1 MYPMFIPDITH
12 STTSYEGTQSTSFD
26 INDLELRAININ
38 FRSIINKR
46 PEFFSLLTL
55 TNLMLFLLL
64 KHGSQALLAILKLFP
79 II

>member
-1 MYPMFIPDITH
+1 MFIPDITH
-12 STTSYEGTQSTSFD
+12 LTTRYEGTQSTSFD